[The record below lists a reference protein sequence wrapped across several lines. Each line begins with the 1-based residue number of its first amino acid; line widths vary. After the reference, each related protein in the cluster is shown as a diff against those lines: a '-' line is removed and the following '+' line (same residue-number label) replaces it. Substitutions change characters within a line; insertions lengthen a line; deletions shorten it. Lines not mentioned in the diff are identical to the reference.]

1 MIIKQIKFD
10 DDTGKLFLI
19 TNNNEEYRCNIY
31 GEPLIGSGRKR
42 NQDNLTNNIRPH
54 SAYLPLGNKVKG
66 TFQFPRPQVSAL
78 FNLDSNVKKE
88 TKNKV
93 ENELK
98 RHLTTKQN
106 ESVFDKKEEF
116 LCTFNRP
123 LSSNIKRHKNDI
135 DKIIVLIDN
144 TIKVYS
150 TDYFKSAKSSICN
163 ALKKFK
169 QILRE
174 NLKEKK
180 NQTEPNE
187 EIKKLYKAIITTI
200 NRKGL
205 SSAVNTTRKP
215 LYNPKNIFV
224 PTTLKTQSDITNREN
239 LSFLSIKEEE
249 EEDSELVKYKP
260 KIKHL
265 KDIIPIIP
273 NKPQKEKPKET
284 GNFRRHY
291 SKIRIQT
298 EGDLYQRNEKLLEK
312 VNRIQTEKQI
322 KMQEADLNR
331 LKLQKT
337 RTILGLKAK
346 NMPYN
351 HKVKIKK
358 KIVI

>member
-31 GEPLIGSGRKR
+31 GEPLIGTSRKR
-42 NQDNLTNNIRPH
+42 KQDNIVKNVRPH
-54 SAYLPLGNKVKG
+54 TAYLPLSNKVKG
-66 TFQFPRPQVSAL
+66 AFQFPRPQVSAL
-78 FNLDSNVKKE
+78 FNLDNDVRKE
-88 TKNKV
+88 TKYRV

-106 ESVFDKKEEF
+106 ESVFDKQEKF
-116 LCTFNRP
+116 LCNFNRP
-123 LSSNIKRHKNDI
+123 LSSNINRDKNDI
-135 DKIIVLIDN
+135 DKIILLIDN

-150 TDYFKSAKSSICN
+150 SEYFNSGKSSICN

-169 QILRE
+169 QILKE
-174 NLKEKK
+174 NLIEKK
-180 NQTEPNE
+180 NQLEPNE
-187 EIKKLYKAIITTI
+187 EIKKLYKAIISTI

-205 SSAVNTTRKP
+205 SSAIGITRKP
-215 LYNPKNIFV
+215 FCTPKNIFV
-224 PTTLKTQSDITNREN
+224 PMVLKTKSDITNREN
-239 LSFLSIKEEE
+239 LSFLSIED
-249 EEDSELVKYKP
+249 EEDSDLLKHKP
-260 KIKHL
+260 KIKNL

-284 GNFRRHY
+284 AIFRRHY
-291 SKIRIQT
+291 SRVRIQT

-312 VNRIQTEKQI
+312 VNKIQTEKKI
-322 KMQEADLNR
+322 KMQEEDLNR

-351 HKVKIKK
+351 HKVNFKK
-358 KIVI
+358 KIFI